1 MNWWNKL
8 LKRRKSKETISDK
21 DRATARGESYVKVLN
36 VNVDFANPADGFFEL
51 EWNEHFIRELLQA
64 GYTGNN
70 EEEIVDAW
78 FTNLCRNIADE
89 V

>member
-1 MNWWNKL
+1 MFEKL
-8 LKRRKSKETISDK
+8 KSLFAKKQEQLNEK
-21 DRATARGESYVKVLN
+21 DMATARGESYVRVLN
-36 VNVDFANPADGFFEL
+36 VNVDFENPADGYFEL
-51 EWNEHFIRELLQA
+51 EWNQHFIRELLQA
-64 GYTGNN
+64 GYSGAS